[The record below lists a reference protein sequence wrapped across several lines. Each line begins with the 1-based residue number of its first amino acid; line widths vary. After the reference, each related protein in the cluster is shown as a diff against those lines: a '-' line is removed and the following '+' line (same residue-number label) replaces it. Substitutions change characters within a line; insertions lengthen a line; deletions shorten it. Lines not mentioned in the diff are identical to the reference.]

1 MRFWNLLWFAVFL
14 QTGCATQATLLP
26 ESSDTPK
33 TVSMAR
39 AIAVITGERS
49 RKFPPAVRSLEL
61 LNRNTNERFL
71 VHTESDDSRFMVSL
85 PPGEYELNR
94 VQITEGPFMSMAQ
107 LNARFSVSDTPIT
120 YLGTWRFGIDSPKYG
135 RMVAVSIVED
145 ADERAEAI
153 HALEHVYPEMTEAPV
168 STVLPEP
175 SEQQVR
181 LYEVAPY
188 PRVPRYFRR
197 HWW

>member
-1 MRFWNLLWFAVFL
+1 MRVWNMVCLGFLL
-14 QTGCATQATLLP
+14 QSGCATQAELRF
-26 ESSDTPK
+26 ESSDTPT

-49 RKFPPAVRSLEL
+49 RKFLPAVRSLEL
-61 LNRNTNERFL
+61 LNRDTNERFL
-71 VHTESDDSRFMVSL
+71 VQTESDDSRFMVSL

-107 LNARFSVSDTPIT
+107 LSARFSIHDAPIT

-145 ADERAEAI
+145 AEERADAV
-153 HALEHVYPEMTEAPV
+153 HALEHMYPEMTEAPV
-168 STVLPEP
+168 STVLPDP

-181 LYEVAPY
+181 LYEIAPY

>member
-1 MRFWNLLWFAVFL
+1 MRFWNVVGLAVLL
-14 QTGCATQATLLP
+14 QTGCATQAERLP
-26 ESSDTPK
+26 ALSDTPT

-39 AIAVITGERS
+39 AVAVITGERS
-49 RKFPPAVRSLEL
+49 RKFPPAIRSLEL
-61 LNRNTNERFL
+61 LNRDTNERFL
-71 VHTESDDSRFMVSL
+71 VQTESDDSRFMVSL

-107 LNARFSVSDTPIT
+107 LHARFSIRDAPIT

-145 ADERAEAI
+145 ADERTEAL
-153 HALEHVYPEMTEAPV
+153 HALEHTYPEMTDASV
-168 STVLPEP
+168 STALPEP